1 MRYRERTKFEGD
13 SSRLRTAAAGRGDC
27 GAGRE
32 EKSGSYVSPL
42 RLSPR
47 PPRPRGWRLLTR
59 TASLESPGTQRAL
72 GLRAPRVLQM
82 TGAALRRGGVVLVLA
97 LAALAAPLSVAQ
109 AQTVSSISFTSSPAS
124 GDTYTRGERIIIEVV
139 FDGSVEVSN
148 RHLLRLALR
157 VGSVTEQVAPI
168 GDSPRTLNFSY
179 TVKQSDLDADG
190 ISVPANPLS
199 LNGAAITVPGDPDTA
214 VTLTHAGIADDATR
228 KVDGSQVAA
237 PTVQTILFQTTPLT
251 GDTYRRGE
259 IIRVSVTFDKAVR
272 VTGEPQLALT
282 IGTSVRNASRTS
294 GSAPSESVQF
304 GYTVEA
310 GDVDPDG
317 ISIAANALSLNGGAI
332 DLADG
337 TIAADITHPAV
348 AADPA
353 HKVEGTL
360 ILPPTVTSVY
370 VEFQPEDGLAYRLGE
385 EIRARAAFDSAIEVT
400 GRPQLALTIGTT
412 TRQATYSRIWGTTF
426 MEFFYTVQASDMDAD
441 GISISAD
448 ALTLNGGAIRGAD
461 RAQNAVLTHA
471 AADDDPEHKVD
482 GGASFAP
489 QVASVG
495 LSLTP
500 RSGETYVRGE
510 TIRMLVQF
518 DRMAEVSGSPR
529 VALTIGGNT
538 RYATY
543 HSVSTPRPFR
553 LLFVYTVQ
561 ASDMDADGIS
571 IPANAVDLNGGAI
584 TLPGEPEVAAVLT
597 HVAVDNDATRKVD
610 GSIAAAP
617 TVTAVA
623 FFGTPLIGTT
633 YTAGET
639 IGAYVQFDR
648 EVDVTGEPQL
658 ALTIGANTRQASFG
672 RVWESNFHYI
682 LFSYIV
688 QTSDMDADGIN
699 VPADAL
705 SLNGGTITLRGN
717 ATTDAVLTHVATT
730 ADAGRKVDGSSSAPE
745 ALSIS
750 FSNAPTGG
758 DTYALS
764 EEITA
769 DVQFTKALDVSGT
782 PRLALTI
789 GANTRQAEFQSILGS
804 CKCTLRFSYSVQAS
818 DMDDDGIEIASD
830 SLSLN
835 GGTIKL
841 AGASS
846 VDAVLS
852 HSAVNADA
860 TRKVDGT
867 AVPWSVTVDP
877 AAINEFGGVVSSTLT
892 VSTGG
897 ATFAVDQRIKLE
909 FSGTAVTSPGDDF
922 QLFDADGV
930 EIPSGGSIARSLL
943 AGETELS
950 FTITALADEVDE
962 PDETLVIQAKHGV
975 GTLLDP
981 QVDIGEAVTVT
992 IRNVPFPWSVTV
1004 DPETIDEDG
1013 GVAAVTVSTGGAAG
1027 FDMERTIT
1035 LGVTGTAMENDDY
1048 TIGSKSLTLGVE
1060 ETEVSTTITATPQ
1073 SEIEG
1078 AETVTITAMIGTE
1091 QIGETVTLT
1100 IVEIEPPG
1108 APDLTLLF
1116 ACTGCVELAWNAP
1129 DSEGGGPITGYQY
1142 QRKEGDGG
1150 YGNWTDIEDDA
1161 VENKFVTYYDV
1172 DPDTTYTYRVRAV
1185 NAGGGGAAS
1194 NERSVTTGPPIEV
1207 GVDLL
1212 EYRVAETAGSVTVKV
1227 VAKVPEDWEFYNREF
1242 QVTVATESRSAASFE
1257 DYKPITDTLTFVPSD
1272 FRNIDGQYTATKDV
1286 SIEIVDK
1293 PEAEEEESFVVLV
1306 EPAPGLASFILI
1318 PDATDTATVTIVD
1331 ADHAPVI
1338 QLQKLN
1344 VVLDRTEVGRLRAS
1358 DADGDELTWRIVG
1371 GADRD
1376 QFELTEDGLLSVKV
1390 ARTSATLANPDDDD
1404 RDGFYEVV
1412 VEVTDGGNPVTATLS
1427 LELVDAEPPSTP
1439 LRPIVGPGDGEATA
1453 YWSAPASDGGAP
1465 IDRYEYWVHRSGRD
1479 SPLTGR
1485 TCPEEV
1491 LAQGERACAL
1501 FLQSGELEDWTPVP
1515 GGAAARRVTVGNLVN
1530 GKLYQFKVRAVNAA
1544 GPGMYAWQPAEPYG
1558 EAGEPPELT
1567 VTLAD
1572 QTVDDTVTTVA
1583 VARWTEPANPAGLPL
1598 VGYLFEGS
1606 RDGVEWAN
1614 ADGSYRSEKFFG
1626 RLIGS
1631 CSETYHSPCNRLAE
1645 FNNRRLVLEEHMTHW
1660 HFRVQALYSAGTLEV
1675 YADAPEEAKNKL
1687 RVSSPYSNVARAG
1700 DDDALP
1706 GTVAEAL
1713 TVRFEDTPESHSGRA
1728 FGFRVAFNQ
1737 AVAIDEASF
1746 AAHALIVGNGAVT
1759 AAARVEARPGAWEV
1773 TVAPASF
1780 AAVSVR
1786 LANPPCGEPGAVC
1799 TADGGTLEAAPAEL
1813 IPGPPAG
1820 VVTAFELVD
1829 RGPGGETV
1837 TLSDGGTVEL
1847 ADPSALR
1854 WGIVA
1859 TVADDDVKS
1868 VELKLRGPGPNEP
1881 VTKTENYAPWSL
1893 YGDANGKAHGK
1904 ALPAG
1909 RYTLTAT
1916 AYAEK
1921 NLGGAVLGALGIAF
1935 TVSAASGPAVVPDTE
1950 PAVTGFKLVDRVEN
1964 TTVALA
1970 DGMTVELAD
1979 PSAQRW
1985 AIVAEVDSSAGVKSV
2000 TLALSGAKT
2009 VSPRTENVAPWS
2021 LYGDDLTDPYGK
2033 NLPAGAYR
2041 LTATAWSEKNLGGDD
2056 LGTLRIGFTA
2066 VGPPALSVADATA
2079 NEADGRIAFEVTLS
2093 RKASRPVTVD
2103 WATAN
2108 GSATAG
2114 EDYTGAS
2121 GTLTFEPG
2129 DTSKT
2134 VEVALLDD
2142 AVDDGGETFTVS
2154 LSNAS
2159 GAVIADGEAVGT
2171 IENSDPMPSAWTAR
2185 FGRSVATHV
2194 LDAVEERLD
2203 GASQSY
2209 VRLGGHQLG
2218 GSQDVRE
2225 AVQRLAPDR
2234 SVWEEAESADAV
2246 GQDVTVRQ
2254 LLLGS
2259 AFHLVSNSEARA
2271 RGPRLSAWGRVAT
2284 SGFDGRE
2291 DTLSLGGTVTTAILG
2306 VDGVWKRWLT
2316 GVALAYSEGDGS
2328 FTQVEAA
2335 GGDVAS
2341 ALTSVHPYVAFAP
2354 SDRVRLWGMVGY
2366 GSGSLQLKLAEQGA
2380 LDTGLSLTMGAV
2392 GIRGRLLEPSQTQGG
2407 LQLALRSDVLW
2418 VQMDTAATAGMV
2430 ATEAEVSRL
2439 RLVLEGSRPVV
2450 LAAGGSLVPSLEVGL
2465 RHDGGD
2471 AETGSGLE
2479 VGGRLGYT
2487 SAWGLSIE
2495 ASVRGLLA
2503 HEAEDYQEW
2512 GASGAVRFDPGQQGR
2527 GLSAS
2532 IVPTWG
2538 SAASGVSRLWG
2549 QPDASGLAVD
2559 NALATAAAGR
2569 LEAELGYGLAALR
2582 GQGLLTPYVRAALV
2596 EGDSQAWHL
2605 GARLAIASSL
2615 NVSLEASRRQQDGD
2629 AAAHELALRATL
2641 GW

>member
-1 MRYRERTKFEGD
+1 MRRAP
-13 SSRLRTAAAGRGDC
+13 RLWVGRRHLAAAGL
-27 GAGRE
+27 A
-32 EKSGSYVSPL
+32 
-42 RLSPR
+42 
-47 PPRPRGWRLLTR
+47 
-59 TASLESPGTQRAL
+59 
-72 GLRAPRVLQM
+72 
-82 TGAALRRGGVVLVLA
+82 LA
-97 LAALAAPLSVAQ
+97 LAALFVVPALGGNGTAHAAVDEIWTSSLSVNALSFGLGCDNLTSGKECSNLLTDDDFTYDGTTYTVTAIWSDLSNSLSVEFAQ
-109 AQTVSSISFTSSPAS
+109 NPGDGLDTLVLNAGTATVAFADATTVFNAANRRVWFNSSPGWSDGDSVNLTITASASTAPTITMIEFTSSPAS
-124 GDTYTRGERIIIEVV
+124 GDTYTRGERIDIKVE
-139 FDGSVEVSN
+139 FDGSVEISN
-148 RHLLRLALR
+148 PHLLRLALR
-157 VGSVTEQVAPI
+157 VGSVTEQV
-168 GDSPRTLNFSY
+168 PRVSSTSTRSLQFFY

-214 VTLTHAGIADDATR
+214 ITLTHAGIADDATR

-237 PTVQTILFQTTPLT
+237 PTVQTILFQTTPLM
-251 GDTYRRGE
+251 GDTFRRGE
-259 IIRVSVTFDKAVR
+259 TIQVNVDFDKTLR
-272 VTGEPQLALT
+272 VTGQPQLALT
-282 IGTSVRNASRTS
+282 IGTSVRNASFV
-294 GSAPSESVQF
+294 PSPVAATHVRF
-304 GYTVEA
+304 HYTVEA
-310 GDVDPDG
+310 GDVDADG
-317 ISIAANALSLNGGAI
+317 ISVAANALSLNGGAI
-332 DLADG
+332 ESADG

-353 HKVEGTL
+353 RKVDGTL
-360 ILPPTVTSVY
+360 VLPPTVTSVY
-370 VEFQPEDGLAYRLGE
+370 VHRRPEDRLAYRLGE
-385 EIRARAAFDSAIEVT
+385 EIRARAEFDSAIEVT

-412 TRQATYSRIWGTTF
+412 TRQATYSRIWQTTK
-426 MEFFYTVQASDMDAD
+426 MEFLYTVQASDMDAD

-448 ALTLNGGAIRGAD
+448 ALTLNGGAISGAD

-471 AADDDPEHKVD
+471 AVDDDPEHKVD

-489 QVASVG
+489 QVTSVG
-495 LSLTP
+495 FSLTP

-553 LLFVYTVQ
+553 LRFVYTVQ

-610 GSIAAAP
+610 GSMAEAP

-623 FFGTPLIGTT
+623 FSGTPLIGTT

-648 EVDVTGEPQL
+648 EVDATGEPQL
-658 ALTIGANTRQASFG
+658 ALTIGANTRQASFI
-672 RVWESNFHYI
+672 RVWESNISYI

-699 VPADAL
+699 FPADAL

-717 ATTDAVLTHVATT
+717 ATTDAVLTHIATT

-745 ALSIS
+745 ALSVS
-750 FSNAPTGG
+750 FSNAPSGG

-769 DVQFTKALDVSGT
+769 DIQFTKALDVSGT

-789 GANTRQAEFQSILGS
+789 GANTRQAGFQSILGS

-860 TRKVDGT
+860 TRKVDG
-867 AVPWSVTVDP
+867 
-877 AAINEFGGVVSSTLT
+877 
-892 VSTGG
+892 
-897 ATFAVDQRIKLE
+897 
-909 FSGTAVTSPGDDF
+909 
-922 QLFDADGV
+922 
-930 EIPSGGSIARSLL
+930 SL
-943 AGETELS
+943 
-950 FTITALADEVDE
+950 
-962 PDETLVIQAKHGV
+962 
-975 GTLLDP
+975 
-981 QVDIGEAVTVT
+981 IG
-992 IRNVPFPWSVTV
+992 
-1004 DPETIDEDG
+1004 
-1013 GVAAVTVSTGGAAG
+1013 
-1027 FDMERTIT
+1027 
-1035 LGVTGTAMENDDY
+1035 
-1048 TIGSKSLTLGVE
+1048 
-1060 ETEVSTTITATPQ
+1060 
-1073 SEIEG
+1073 
-1078 AETVTITAMIGTE
+1078 
-1091 QIGETVTLT
+1091 
-1100 IVEIEPPG
+1100 EIEPPG

-1116 ACTGCVELAWNAP
+1116 ACIGCVELAWNAP

-1161 VENKFVTYYDV
+1161 VDDEFVTYYDV
-1172 DPDTTYTYRVRAV
+1172 DPNTTYTYRVRAV

-1212 EYRVAETAGSVTVKV
+1212 EYRVAETAESVTVKV
-1227 VAKVPEDWEFYNREF
+1227 VAKVPEDWDFYKHEF
-1242 QVTVATESRSAASFE
+1242 QVTVATESRSATSFE

-2000 TLALSGAKT
+2000 TLSLSGAKT

-2041 LTATAWSEKNLGGDD
+2041 LTATAWSEKDLGGDD

-2450 LAAGGSLVPSLEVGL
+2450 LAEGGSLIPSLEVGL

-2479 VGGRLGYT
+2479 VGGRLSYT

-2503 HEAEDYQEW
+2503 HEASDYQEW
-2512 GASGAVRFDPGQQGR
+2512 GASGALRFDPGQEGR
-2527 GLSAS
+2527 GLTVS

-2549 QPDASGLAVD
+2549 QPDAAGLAVD
-2559 NALATAAAGR
+2559 NALAAATGGR
-2569 LEAELGYGLAALR
+2569 LDAELGYGLAALQGR
-2582 GQGLLTPYVRAALV
+2582 GLLTPYVRAALG
-2596 EGDSQAWHL
+2596 EDDSQAWHL
-2605 GARLAIASSL
+2605 GARLALASSL
-2615 NVSLEASRRQQDGD
+2615 NLSLEASRRAREGE
-2629 AAAHELALRATL
+2629 AAAHEVALLATL